1 MQIAKNLI
9 KKGNKMK
16 SLIDLST
23 YHFNNNSLTSC
34 KRGLVGNLFS
44 YSLNTLLPI
53 KKKLAFT
60 LAEVLITLGIIG
72 IVAAMTIPTLMSNF
86 AKQKLEEQ
94 IKITYSS
101 IQQTMKYMDYE
112 DLGYDVFQDGS
123 DAAIKDWYDNFIAKH
138 MKTES
143 VCINKAGCW
152 HKYGEAKD
160 LNGDK
165 IPWDR
170 DNNIGWGANILTF
183 TTAKGAWFDMDGHD
197 SPACSYWFGTNV
209 QNNSCLVIYFD
220 ANGDRKPNQFGKDIQ
235 AVVWTEQGLV
245 PAGVSKTKEEI
256 NNNCLK
262 GNGYWCLS
270 KIIDNSWKIPDEL
283 WKRK

>member
-123 DAAIKDWYDNFIAKH
+123 DAAIKD
-138 MKTES
+138 
-143 VCINKAGCW
+143 
-152 HKYGEAKD
+152 
-160 LNGDK
+160 
-165 IPWDR
+165 
-170 DNNIGWGANILTF
+170 
-183 TTAKGAWFDMDGHD
+183 
-197 SPACSYWFGTNV
+197 
-209 QNNSCLVIYFD
+209 
-220 ANGDRKPNQFGKDIQ
+220 
-235 AVVWTEQGLV
+235 
-245 PAGVSKTKEEI
+245 
-256 NNNCLK
+256 
-262 GNGYWCLS
+262 
-270 KIIDNSWKIPDEL
+270 
-283 WKRK
+283 